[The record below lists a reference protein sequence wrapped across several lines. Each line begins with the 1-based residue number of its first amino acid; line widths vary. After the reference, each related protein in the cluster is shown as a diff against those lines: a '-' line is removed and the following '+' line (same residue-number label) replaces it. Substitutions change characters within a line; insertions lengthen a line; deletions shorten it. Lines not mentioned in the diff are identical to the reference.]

1 VPHYLLA
8 WSAEEPHEER
18 RREKRMRKHLAL
30 IGLGLA
36 FSIMLGIALVT
47 GHTANVV
54 HVDVNIWPRFL
65 TVDGYD
71 WHHNHS
77 FDEWVIAFIQL
88 PRDYSTRDVD
98 LASITLQVNGGGSVP
113 VSHYYAILGRIIV
126 AKFDRAQVIDLLRT
140 SMGHMTPYPVQ
151 KVTLVVTGDLHDGNV
166 IRGEDT
172 ITVYF
177 VDN

>member
-98 LASITLQVNGGGSVP
+98 LASITLHVSGGNVP
-113 VSHYYAILGRIIV
+113 VSIYRTIWGRFIV
-126 AKFDRAQVIDLLRT
+126 AKFDRAEVIDLLRA
-140 SMGHMTPYPVQ
+140 SIGHMTPHPIQ
-151 KVTLVVTGDLHDGNV
+151 RVTLTVTGDLHDGNV
-166 IRGEDT
+166 IRGQDT

-177 VDN
+177 MDE

>member
-1 VPHYLLA
+1 
-8 WSAEEPHEER
+8 
-18 RREKRMRKHLAL
+18 M
-30 IGLGLA
+30 IG
-36 FSIMLGIALVT
+36 MALVT
-47 GHTANVV
+47 GNTVNVV
-54 HVDVNIWPRFL
+54 KVDVWIWPQFL

-71 WHHNHS
+71 DYQSHG
-77 FDEWVIAFIQL
+77 FGEWVTAFITL

-126 AKFDRAQVIDLLRT
+126 AKFDRAQVIDLLRA